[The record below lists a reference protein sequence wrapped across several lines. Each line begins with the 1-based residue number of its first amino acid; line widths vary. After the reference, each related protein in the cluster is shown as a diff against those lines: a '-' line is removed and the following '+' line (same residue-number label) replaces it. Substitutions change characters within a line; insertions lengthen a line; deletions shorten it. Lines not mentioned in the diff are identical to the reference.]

1 MAIKRTGSRL
11 TYKFYDLTVCACV
24 NRRSD
29 IFFFPNISIFN
40 FSMNH
45 EVSVIKTAM
54 LVALGEKDLNKLFVS
69 VATI

>member
-1 MAIKRTGSRL
+1 MISQCVL
-11 TYKFYDLTVCACV
+11 VSIDDL
-24 NRRSD
+24 